1 MLDQGA
7 RAGPRHFTCE
17 FPHKMALVT
26 CASAFRLPTFAQRVG
41 PGPPP
46 QHPHPHHHHHPQN
59 YRVYL
64 ELLLFFFGGERGI
77 WGLFRVGS
85 GCIYIVEKQNTCL
98 NQLTGV
104 GLLHHLRPS
113 GSKWQNRDVCRNA
126 AHRRCKENLH
136 HTKGTEV
143 ADLKNMKNRHFF
155 LLSQKRSYFG
165 APQAMAM

>member
-1 MLDQGA
+1 
-7 RAGPRHFTCE
+7 
-17 FPHKMALVT
+17 
-26 CASAFRLPTFAQRVG
+26 
-41 PGPPP
+41 
-46 QHPHPHHHHHPQN
+46 
-59 YRVYL
+59 
-64 ELLLFFFGGERGI
+64 
-77 WGLFRVGS
+77 
-85 GCIYIVEKQNTCL
+85 L

-155 LLSQKRSYFG
+155 FAESKKVILWGPTGYGYVTL
-165 APQAMAM
+165 

>member
-1 MLDQGA
+1 
-7 RAGPRHFTCE
+7 
-17 FPHKMALVT
+17 
-26 CASAFRLPTFAQRVG
+26 VG

-46 QHPHPHHHHHPQN
+46 QHPHPHPHPHHHHHHHPQN

-64 ELLLFFFGGERGI
+64 ELLLVFVFFFSGERGI

-85 GCIYIVEKQNTCL
+85 GCIYIVEKQNTCF
-98 NQLTGV
+98 NQLSGV

-155 LLSQKRSYFG
+155 FAESKKVILWGPTGYGYVTL
-165 APQAMAM
+165 